1 MSYFLENE
9 EVEKVEEVKEQ
20 DGIASIEPLLDNRI
34 VRAIREMGFEK
45 LSPIQEQAIPYL
57 LQGEDIIGQAQTGTG
72 KTAAFGIPAI
82 QHINPDV
89 KKLQTIILCPTREL
103 AIQAAEELR
112 KIAKYMHGIKVLPVY
127 GGQDI
132 SRQIAG
138 LRGVQIIVGTPGR
151 VMDHMRRRTIKLD
164 LVNMVVLDEADEM
177 LNMGFREDMELILG
191 QIPGEHQTALF
202 SATMPKPI
210 LEITDRFQKDAKIVK
225 VAAKELTIPLVS
237 QKFYRVKNQ
246 DKDAACVRLLEYYQP
261 KLTLIFCNTKKKV
274 DELSDLLKEQ
284 GFQAEGLH
292 GDLSQAQRDAVMKR
306 FRNGGTSIL
315 IATDVAARGID
326 VDDVEAVINY
336 DIPQDIEYYV
346 HRIGRT
352 GRAGRK
358 GRSFT
363 FANSREIYKI
373 REIERVC
380 HTTITEKKLPGAAKV
395 LKAKADKYL
404 NKAWELHE
412 HEDIEL
418 MKSFLQRKMEEEGCD
433 ALELAAAML
442 KLQVGD
448 KGEEIAADEYTKRG
462 NRFGDRGRSGRDDGE
477 GRSFGRGDG
486 SLAVKT
492 GNAEDS
498 AAVTEIAETMAAP
511 VSVRTEDAAE
521 MKTVRMEE
529 NGAAVTKRRLTANT
543 LGTERREKRKRERNG
558 KSRAS
563 VTASPRENDLN
574 LMRKLVDLPQKPQL
588 CFCGKSCIVREEC
601 IGNNRKVCGM
611 KTLKKQIPY
620 ILLGATLLLLLGLN
634 IISQDHWLDSDMAA
648 EMIFSRILSEEHHIF
663 STTNWYYS
671 TEFRVLYTQLIMG
684 PLFRICSNWHVI
696 RTITNLVFYGLM
708 LASYYYFMKP
718 LKVSR
723 GLTVLSSCL
732 LLLPFSETMMTHMQM
747 GNTYMSHV
755 ILVLWF
761 FGMYLR
767 LCSGEYH
774 AKRKVSLWIFYVLLA
789 IVCGMSGVRYLLAL
803 QCPLVLTSF
812 FYLLGGEEFQSF
824 RGEMTKEHFQTL
836 FSTDRM
842 RYFLYSLAGAFFAV
856 VGYGINVV
864 FISHKYVFQTYG
876 ATNFIALYHGV
887 LFDRIQNAVGCLLM
901 LFGYIPDKGFLSLR
915 GVVTMA
921 AFVLLGIYGYVT
933 VKSGKMQRVTGFRS
947 LITLFLKVSF
957 VLNLF
962 VFIFTTSTMVPRYY
976 ITIFIF
982 ALPVLCFYLEEEKMP
997 FDRFA
1002 VAALLTICLI
1012 LGTGKTVMSF
1022 LTVDKNE
1029 TKRPVAEFL
1038 AGNGYDF
1045 GFATYNNANIIT
1057 ELTNGEVE
1065 IGNIGDPEH
1074 LEYFKW
1080 SSPMKY
1086 YEEGYHAGETF
1097 LLLTAEECA
1106 EYAEAPALNQGEKVY
1121 EDGSYTVY
1129 VFDSTEDLMD
1139 CAVAR
1144 Q

>member
-9 EVEKVEEVKEQ
+9 EAVKEQEILQDETSVQQENEQ

-151 VMDHMRRRTIKLD
+151 VMDHMRRHTIKLD

-210 LEITDRFQKDAKIVK
+210 LEITDRFQKDAKLVK

-274 DELSDLLKEQ
+274 DELADLLKQQ

-292 GDLSQAQRDAVMKR
+292 GDLSQAQRDVAMNR
-306 FRNGGTSIL
+306 FRNGGASIL

-404 NKAWELHE
+404 NNAWELHE

-442 KLQVGD
+442 KYQVGD
-448 KGEEIAADEYTKRG
+448 KGEEIAADEYAQRRG
-462 NRFGDRGRSGRDDGE
+462 RFGERGRFGRGGDEGRNFGRRGSRRRDNGRDDE
-477 GRSFGRGDG
+477 EHRERRRFGRGDG
-486 SLAVKT
+486 A
-492 GNAEDS
+492 GREDS
-498 AAVTEIAETMAAP
+498 RDGENSRFGRSDRKRSGRDKKTAERKLTG
-511 VSVRTEDAAE
+511 DC
-521 MKTVRMEE
+521 EE
-529 NGAAVTKRRLTANT
+529 RERKKRKKKEEPGIGNSFP
-543 LGTERREKRKRERNG
+543 KRKR
-558 KSRAS
+558 
-563 VTASPRENDLN
+563 
-574 LMRKLVDLPQKPQL
+574 
-588 CFCGKSCIVREEC
+588 
-601 IGNNRKVCGM
+601 
-611 KTLKKQIPY
+611 
-620 ILLGATLLLLLGLN
+620 
-634 IISQDHWLDSDMAA
+634 
-648 EMIFSRILSEEHHIF
+648 
-663 STTNWYYS
+663 
-671 TEFRVLYTQLIMG
+671 
-684 PLFRICSNWHVI
+684 
-696 RTITNLVFYGLM
+696 
-708 LASYYYFMKP
+708 
-718 LKVSR
+718 
-723 GLTVLSSCL
+723 
-732 LLLPFSETMMTHMQM
+732 
-747 GNTYMSHV
+747 
-755 ILVLWF
+755 
-761 FGMYLR
+761 
-767 LCSGEYH
+767 
-774 AKRKVSLWIFYVLLA
+774 
-789 IVCGMSGVRYLLAL
+789 
-803 QCPLVLTSF
+803 
-812 FYLLGGEEFQSF
+812 
-824 RGEMTKEHFQTL
+824 
-836 FSTDRM
+836 
-842 RYFLYSLAGAFFAV
+842 
-856 VGYGINVV
+856 
-864 FISHKYVFQTYG
+864 
-876 ATNFIALYHGV
+876 
-887 LFDRIQNAVGCLLM
+887 
-901 LFGYIPDKGFLSLR
+901 
-915 GVVTMA
+915 
-921 AFVLLGIYGYVT
+921 
-933 VKSGKMQRVTGFRS
+933 
-947 LITLFLKVSF
+947 
-957 VLNLF
+957 
-962 VFIFTTSTMVPRYY
+962 
-976 ITIFIF
+976 
-982 ALPVLCFYLEEEKMP
+982 
-997 FDRFA
+997 
-1002 VAALLTICLI
+1002 
-1012 LGTGKTVMSF
+1012 
-1022 LTVDKNE
+1022 
-1029 TKRPVAEFL
+1029 
-1038 AGNGYDF
+1038 
-1045 GFATYNNANIIT
+1045 
-1057 ELTNGEVE
+1057 
-1065 IGNIGDPEH
+1065 
-1074 LEYFKW
+1074 
-1080 SSPMKY
+1080 
-1086 YEEGYHAGETF
+1086 
-1097 LLLTAEECA
+1097 
-1106 EYAEAPALNQGEKVY
+1106 
-1121 EDGSYTVY
+1121 
-1129 VFDSTEDLMD
+1129 
-1139 CAVAR
+1139 
-1144 Q
+1144 

>member
-57 LQGEDIIGQAQTGTG
+57 LQGEDIIGQAQTVTG

-210 LEITDRFQKDAKIVK
+210 LEITDRFQNDAKLVK
-225 VAAKELTIPLVS
+225 VAAQELTIPLVS

-486 SLAVKT
+486 RRRFGRGDRDRRDNGST
-492 GNAEDS
+492 GSGEDRRRRRSDSREDGRKWNDRDRKNADRKLS
-498 AAVTEIAETMAAP
+498 AERAEREAKK
-511 VSVRTEDAAE
+511 R
-521 MKTVRMEE
+521 KKREE
-529 NGAAVTKRRLTANT
+529 PGIGNSFP
-543 LGTERREKRKRERNG
+543 KRKR
-558 KSRAS
+558 S
-563 VTASPRENDLN
+563 
-574 LMRKLVDLPQKPQL
+574 
-588 CFCGKSCIVREEC
+588 
-601 IGNNRKVCGM
+601 
-611 KTLKKQIPY
+611 
-620 ILLGATLLLLLGLN
+620 
-634 IISQDHWLDSDMAA
+634 
-648 EMIFSRILSEEHHIF
+648 
-663 STTNWYYS
+663 
-671 TEFRVLYTQLIMG
+671 
-684 PLFRICSNWHVI
+684 
-696 RTITNLVFYGLM
+696 
-708 LASYYYFMKP
+708 
-718 LKVSR
+718 
-723 GLTVLSSCL
+723 
-732 LLLPFSETMMTHMQM
+732 
-747 GNTYMSHV
+747 
-755 ILVLWF
+755 
-761 FGMYLR
+761 
-767 LCSGEYH
+767 
-774 AKRKVSLWIFYVLLA
+774 
-789 IVCGMSGVRYLLAL
+789 
-803 QCPLVLTSF
+803 
-812 FYLLGGEEFQSF
+812 
-824 RGEMTKEHFQTL
+824 
-836 FSTDRM
+836 
-842 RYFLYSLAGAFFAV
+842 
-856 VGYGINVV
+856 
-864 FISHKYVFQTYG
+864 
-876 ATNFIALYHGV
+876 
-887 LFDRIQNAVGCLLM
+887 
-901 LFGYIPDKGFLSLR
+901 
-915 GVVTMA
+915 
-921 AFVLLGIYGYVT
+921 
-933 VKSGKMQRVTGFRS
+933 
-947 LITLFLKVSF
+947 
-957 VLNLF
+957 
-962 VFIFTTSTMVPRYY
+962 
-976 ITIFIF
+976 
-982 ALPVLCFYLEEEKMP
+982 
-997 FDRFA
+997 
-1002 VAALLTICLI
+1002 
-1012 LGTGKTVMSF
+1012 
-1022 LTVDKNE
+1022 
-1029 TKRPVAEFL
+1029 
-1038 AGNGYDF
+1038 
-1045 GFATYNNANIIT
+1045 
-1057 ELTNGEVE
+1057 
-1065 IGNIGDPEH
+1065 
-1074 LEYFKW
+1074 
-1080 SSPMKY
+1080 
-1086 YEEGYHAGETF
+1086 
-1097 LLLTAEECA
+1097 
-1106 EYAEAPALNQGEKVY
+1106 
-1121 EDGSYTVY
+1121 
-1129 VFDSTEDLMD
+1129 
-1139 CAVAR
+1139 
-1144 Q
+1144 

>member
-9 EVEKVEEVKEQ
+9 EVNEAVEEVKAQ

-274 DELSDLLKEQ
+274 DELADLLKQQ

-292 GDLSQAQRDAVMKR
+292 GDLSQAQRDVAMNR
-306 FRNGGTSIL
+306 FRNGGASIL

-363 FANSREIYKI
+363 FANSREIGKI

-448 KGEEIAADEYTKRG
+448 KGEEIAVDDYVQRRG
-462 NRFGDRGRSGRDDGE
+462 RFGEKGRFGRNDGE
-477 GRSFGRGDG
+477 GRGFGRGDG
-486 SLAVKT
+486 RRRFSREDGDRRRFGRGDRDRRDDDNTVSGENRRHRRDENREDGRKWGGRDKKAADRKYSGDRAEREVK
-492 GNAEDS
+492 
-498 AAVTEIAETMAAP
+498 
-511 VSVRTEDAAE
+511 
-521 MKTVRMEE
+521 
-529 NGAAVTKRRLTANT
+529 
-543 LGTERREKRKRERNG
+543 KRK
-558 KSRAS
+558 K
-563 VTASPRENDLN
+563 
-574 LMRKLVDLPQKPQL
+574 
-588 CFCGKSCIVREEC
+588 REEPG
-601 IGNNRKVCGM
+601 IGNSFPKKKN
-611 KTLKKQIPY
+611 LK
-620 ILLGATLLLLLGLN
+620 
-634 IISQDHWLDSDMAA
+634 
-648 EMIFSRILSEEHHIF
+648 
-663 STTNWYYS
+663 
-671 TEFRVLYTQLIMG
+671 
-684 PLFRICSNWHVI
+684 
-696 RTITNLVFYGLM
+696 
-708 LASYYYFMKP
+708 
-718 LKVSR
+718 
-723 GLTVLSSCL
+723 
-732 LLLPFSETMMTHMQM
+732 
-747 GNTYMSHV
+747 
-755 ILVLWF
+755 
-761 FGMYLR
+761 
-767 LCSGEYH
+767 
-774 AKRKVSLWIFYVLLA
+774 
-789 IVCGMSGVRYLLAL
+789 
-803 QCPLVLTSF
+803 
-812 FYLLGGEEFQSF
+812 
-824 RGEMTKEHFQTL
+824 
-836 FSTDRM
+836 
-842 RYFLYSLAGAFFAV
+842 
-856 VGYGINVV
+856 
-864 FISHKYVFQTYG
+864 
-876 ATNFIALYHGV
+876 
-887 LFDRIQNAVGCLLM
+887 
-901 LFGYIPDKGFLSLR
+901 
-915 GVVTMA
+915 
-921 AFVLLGIYGYVT
+921 
-933 VKSGKMQRVTGFRS
+933 
-947 LITLFLKVSF
+947 
-957 VLNLF
+957 
-962 VFIFTTSTMVPRYY
+962 
-976 ITIFIF
+976 
-982 ALPVLCFYLEEEKMP
+982 
-997 FDRFA
+997 
-1002 VAALLTICLI
+1002 
-1012 LGTGKTVMSF
+1012 
-1022 LTVDKNE
+1022 
-1029 TKRPVAEFL
+1029 
-1038 AGNGYDF
+1038 
-1045 GFATYNNANIIT
+1045 
-1057 ELTNGEVE
+1057 
-1065 IGNIGDPEH
+1065 
-1074 LEYFKW
+1074 
-1080 SSPMKY
+1080 
-1086 YEEGYHAGETF
+1086 
-1097 LLLTAEECA
+1097 
-1106 EYAEAPALNQGEKVY
+1106 
-1121 EDGSYTVY
+1121 
-1129 VFDSTEDLMD
+1129 
-1139 CAVAR
+1139 
-1144 Q
+1144 

>member
-9 EVEKVEEVKEQ
+9 EAVKEQEILQDETSVQQENEQ

-210 LEITDRFQKDAKIVK
+210 LEITDRFQNDAKLVK
-225 VAAKELTIPLVS
+225 VAAQELTIPLVS

-363 FANSREIYKI
+363 FANSREIGKI

-412 HEDIEL
+412 HEDVEL

-433 ALELAAAML
+433 ALDLAAAML
-442 KLQVGD
+442 KYQVGD
-448 KGEEIAADEYTKRG
+448 KGEEIAADDYVQRRG
-462 NRFGDRGRSGRDDGE
+462 RFGEKGRFGRGGDEGRNFGRRGGRRRDNGRDDE
-477 GRSFGRGDG
+477 EHRERRRFGRGDG
-486 SLAVKT
+486 A
-492 GNAEDS
+492 GREDS
-498 AAVTEIAETMAAP
+498 RDGENSRFGRSDRKRSGRNKKTAERKLTGD
-511 VSVRTEDAAE
+511 R
-521 MKTVRMEE
+521 EE
-529 NGAAVTKRRLTANT
+529 RERKKRKKKEGPGIGNSFP
-543 LGTERREKRKRERNG
+543 KRKR
-558 KSRAS
+558 
-563 VTASPRENDLN
+563 
-574 LMRKLVDLPQKPQL
+574 
-588 CFCGKSCIVREEC
+588 
-601 IGNNRKVCGM
+601 
-611 KTLKKQIPY
+611 
-620 ILLGATLLLLLGLN
+620 
-634 IISQDHWLDSDMAA
+634 
-648 EMIFSRILSEEHHIF
+648 
-663 STTNWYYS
+663 
-671 TEFRVLYTQLIMG
+671 
-684 PLFRICSNWHVI
+684 
-696 RTITNLVFYGLM
+696 
-708 LASYYYFMKP
+708 
-718 LKVSR
+718 
-723 GLTVLSSCL
+723 
-732 LLLPFSETMMTHMQM
+732 
-747 GNTYMSHV
+747 
-755 ILVLWF
+755 
-761 FGMYLR
+761 
-767 LCSGEYH
+767 
-774 AKRKVSLWIFYVLLA
+774 
-789 IVCGMSGVRYLLAL
+789 
-803 QCPLVLTSF
+803 
-812 FYLLGGEEFQSF
+812 
-824 RGEMTKEHFQTL
+824 
-836 FSTDRM
+836 
-842 RYFLYSLAGAFFAV
+842 
-856 VGYGINVV
+856 
-864 FISHKYVFQTYG
+864 
-876 ATNFIALYHGV
+876 
-887 LFDRIQNAVGCLLM
+887 
-901 LFGYIPDKGFLSLR
+901 
-915 GVVTMA
+915 
-921 AFVLLGIYGYVT
+921 
-933 VKSGKMQRVTGFRS
+933 
-947 LITLFLKVSF
+947 
-957 VLNLF
+957 
-962 VFIFTTSTMVPRYY
+962 
-976 ITIFIF
+976 
-982 ALPVLCFYLEEEKMP
+982 
-997 FDRFA
+997 
-1002 VAALLTICLI
+1002 
-1012 LGTGKTVMSF
+1012 
-1022 LTVDKNE
+1022 
-1029 TKRPVAEFL
+1029 
-1038 AGNGYDF
+1038 
-1045 GFATYNNANIIT
+1045 
-1057 ELTNGEVE
+1057 
-1065 IGNIGDPEH
+1065 
-1074 LEYFKW
+1074 
-1080 SSPMKY
+1080 
-1086 YEEGYHAGETF
+1086 
-1097 LLLTAEECA
+1097 
-1106 EYAEAPALNQGEKVY
+1106 
-1121 EDGSYTVY
+1121 
-1129 VFDSTEDLMD
+1129 
-1139 CAVAR
+1139 
-1144 Q
+1144 

>member
-210 LEITDRFQKDAKIVK
+210 LEITDRFQNDAKLVK
-225 VAAKELTIPLVS
+225 VAAQELTIPLVS

-462 NRFGDRGRSGRDDGE
+462 NRFGDRGRSGRGEGE
-477 GRSFGRGDG
+477 GRGFGRGDRRRKFGREDEDRRRFGRSDRDRRDDG
-486 SLAVKT
+486 STGSGEDRRRRRDENREDGRKWGGRDKKT
-492 GNAEDS
+492 ADRKYSGDRAEREAKKRKKREEPGIGNS
-498 AAVTEIAETMAAP
+498 FP
-511 VSVRTEDAAE
+511 
-521 MKTVRMEE
+521 
-529 NGAAVTKRRLTANT
+529 
-543 LGTERREKRKRERNG
+543 KRKR
-558 KSRAS
+558 S
-563 VTASPRENDLN
+563 
-574 LMRKLVDLPQKPQL
+574 
-588 CFCGKSCIVREEC
+588 
-601 IGNNRKVCGM
+601 
-611 KTLKKQIPY
+611 
-620 ILLGATLLLLLGLN
+620 
-634 IISQDHWLDSDMAA
+634 
-648 EMIFSRILSEEHHIF
+648 
-663 STTNWYYS
+663 
-671 TEFRVLYTQLIMG
+671 
-684 PLFRICSNWHVI
+684 
-696 RTITNLVFYGLM
+696 
-708 LASYYYFMKP
+708 
-718 LKVSR
+718 
-723 GLTVLSSCL
+723 
-732 LLLPFSETMMTHMQM
+732 
-747 GNTYMSHV
+747 
-755 ILVLWF
+755 
-761 FGMYLR
+761 
-767 LCSGEYH
+767 
-774 AKRKVSLWIFYVLLA
+774 
-789 IVCGMSGVRYLLAL
+789 
-803 QCPLVLTSF
+803 
-812 FYLLGGEEFQSF
+812 
-824 RGEMTKEHFQTL
+824 
-836 FSTDRM
+836 
-842 RYFLYSLAGAFFAV
+842 
-856 VGYGINVV
+856 
-864 FISHKYVFQTYG
+864 
-876 ATNFIALYHGV
+876 
-887 LFDRIQNAVGCLLM
+887 
-901 LFGYIPDKGFLSLR
+901 
-915 GVVTMA
+915 
-921 AFVLLGIYGYVT
+921 
-933 VKSGKMQRVTGFRS
+933 
-947 LITLFLKVSF
+947 
-957 VLNLF
+957 
-962 VFIFTTSTMVPRYY
+962 
-976 ITIFIF
+976 
-982 ALPVLCFYLEEEKMP
+982 
-997 FDRFA
+997 
-1002 VAALLTICLI
+1002 
-1012 LGTGKTVMSF
+1012 
-1022 LTVDKNE
+1022 
-1029 TKRPVAEFL
+1029 
-1038 AGNGYDF
+1038 
-1045 GFATYNNANIIT
+1045 
-1057 ELTNGEVE
+1057 
-1065 IGNIGDPEH
+1065 
-1074 LEYFKW
+1074 
-1080 SSPMKY
+1080 
-1086 YEEGYHAGETF
+1086 
-1097 LLLTAEECA
+1097 
-1106 EYAEAPALNQGEKVY
+1106 
-1121 EDGSYTVY
+1121 
-1129 VFDSTEDLMD
+1129 
-1139 CAVAR
+1139 
-1144 Q
+1144 

>member
-210 LEITDRFQKDAKIVK
+210 LEITDRFQNDAKLVK
-225 VAAKELTIPLVS
+225 VAAQELTIPLVS

-404 NKAWELHE
+404 NRAWELHE

-462 NRFGDRGRSGRDDGE
+462 NRFGDRGRSGRGDGE

-486 SLAVKT
+486 RRRFGRGDNGRDGARRRFGRDDSA
-492 GNAEDS
+492 GCEDS
-498 AAVTEIAETMAAP
+498 RDAENSRFGRSDRRRRDNGSTG
-511 VSVRTEDAAE
+511 SGEDRRRRRSDSREDGRKWNDRDRKNADRKPSAE
-521 MKTVRMEE
+521 REAKKRKKREE
-529 NGAAVTKRRLTANT
+529 PGIGNSFP
-543 LGTERREKRKRERNG
+543 KRKR
-558 KSRAS
+558 S
-563 VTASPRENDLN
+563 
-574 LMRKLVDLPQKPQL
+574 
-588 CFCGKSCIVREEC
+588 
-601 IGNNRKVCGM
+601 
-611 KTLKKQIPY
+611 
-620 ILLGATLLLLLGLN
+620 
-634 IISQDHWLDSDMAA
+634 
-648 EMIFSRILSEEHHIF
+648 
-663 STTNWYYS
+663 
-671 TEFRVLYTQLIMG
+671 
-684 PLFRICSNWHVI
+684 
-696 RTITNLVFYGLM
+696 
-708 LASYYYFMKP
+708 
-718 LKVSR
+718 
-723 GLTVLSSCL
+723 
-732 LLLPFSETMMTHMQM
+732 
-747 GNTYMSHV
+747 
-755 ILVLWF
+755 
-761 FGMYLR
+761 
-767 LCSGEYH
+767 
-774 AKRKVSLWIFYVLLA
+774 
-789 IVCGMSGVRYLLAL
+789 
-803 QCPLVLTSF
+803 
-812 FYLLGGEEFQSF
+812 
-824 RGEMTKEHFQTL
+824 
-836 FSTDRM
+836 
-842 RYFLYSLAGAFFAV
+842 
-856 VGYGINVV
+856 
-864 FISHKYVFQTYG
+864 
-876 ATNFIALYHGV
+876 
-887 LFDRIQNAVGCLLM
+887 
-901 LFGYIPDKGFLSLR
+901 
-915 GVVTMA
+915 
-921 AFVLLGIYGYVT
+921 
-933 VKSGKMQRVTGFRS
+933 
-947 LITLFLKVSF
+947 
-957 VLNLF
+957 
-962 VFIFTTSTMVPRYY
+962 
-976 ITIFIF
+976 
-982 ALPVLCFYLEEEKMP
+982 
-997 FDRFA
+997 
-1002 VAALLTICLI
+1002 
-1012 LGTGKTVMSF
+1012 
-1022 LTVDKNE
+1022 
-1029 TKRPVAEFL
+1029 
-1038 AGNGYDF
+1038 
-1045 GFATYNNANIIT
+1045 
-1057 ELTNGEVE
+1057 
-1065 IGNIGDPEH
+1065 
-1074 LEYFKW
+1074 
-1080 SSPMKY
+1080 
-1086 YEEGYHAGETF
+1086 
-1097 LLLTAEECA
+1097 
-1106 EYAEAPALNQGEKVY
+1106 
-1121 EDGSYTVY
+1121 
-1129 VFDSTEDLMD
+1129 
-1139 CAVAR
+1139 
-1144 Q
+1144 

>member
-9 EVEKVEEVKEQ
+9 EVNEAVEEVKAQ

-274 DELSDLLKEQ
+274 DELADLLKQQ

-292 GDLSQAQRDAVMKR
+292 GDLSQAQRDVAMNR
-306 FRNGGTSIL
+306 FRNGGASIL

-363 FANSREIYKI
+363 FANSREIGKI

-486 SLAVKT
+486 RRRFGRGDRDRRDNGST
-492 GNAEDS
+492 GSGEDRRRRRSDSREDGRKWNDRDRKNADRKLS
-498 AAVTEIAETMAAP
+498 AERAEREAKK
-511 VSVRTEDAAE
+511 R
-521 MKTVRMEE
+521 KKREE
-529 NGAAVTKRRLTANT
+529 PGIGNSFP
-543 LGTERREKRKRERNG
+543 KRKR
-558 KSRAS
+558 S
-563 VTASPRENDLN
+563 
-574 LMRKLVDLPQKPQL
+574 
-588 CFCGKSCIVREEC
+588 
-601 IGNNRKVCGM
+601 
-611 KTLKKQIPY
+611 
-620 ILLGATLLLLLGLN
+620 
-634 IISQDHWLDSDMAA
+634 
-648 EMIFSRILSEEHHIF
+648 
-663 STTNWYYS
+663 
-671 TEFRVLYTQLIMG
+671 
-684 PLFRICSNWHVI
+684 
-696 RTITNLVFYGLM
+696 
-708 LASYYYFMKP
+708 
-718 LKVSR
+718 
-723 GLTVLSSCL
+723 
-732 LLLPFSETMMTHMQM
+732 
-747 GNTYMSHV
+747 
-755 ILVLWF
+755 
-761 FGMYLR
+761 
-767 LCSGEYH
+767 
-774 AKRKVSLWIFYVLLA
+774 
-789 IVCGMSGVRYLLAL
+789 
-803 QCPLVLTSF
+803 
-812 FYLLGGEEFQSF
+812 
-824 RGEMTKEHFQTL
+824 
-836 FSTDRM
+836 
-842 RYFLYSLAGAFFAV
+842 
-856 VGYGINVV
+856 
-864 FISHKYVFQTYG
+864 
-876 ATNFIALYHGV
+876 
-887 LFDRIQNAVGCLLM
+887 
-901 LFGYIPDKGFLSLR
+901 
-915 GVVTMA
+915 
-921 AFVLLGIYGYVT
+921 
-933 VKSGKMQRVTGFRS
+933 
-947 LITLFLKVSF
+947 
-957 VLNLF
+957 
-962 VFIFTTSTMVPRYY
+962 
-976 ITIFIF
+976 
-982 ALPVLCFYLEEEKMP
+982 
-997 FDRFA
+997 
-1002 VAALLTICLI
+1002 
-1012 LGTGKTVMSF
+1012 
-1022 LTVDKNE
+1022 
-1029 TKRPVAEFL
+1029 
-1038 AGNGYDF
+1038 
-1045 GFATYNNANIIT
+1045 
-1057 ELTNGEVE
+1057 
-1065 IGNIGDPEH
+1065 
-1074 LEYFKW
+1074 
-1080 SSPMKY
+1080 
-1086 YEEGYHAGETF
+1086 
-1097 LLLTAEECA
+1097 
-1106 EYAEAPALNQGEKVY
+1106 
-1121 EDGSYTVY
+1121 
-1129 VFDSTEDLMD
+1129 
-1139 CAVAR
+1139 
-1144 Q
+1144 

>member
-9 EVEKVEEVKEQ
+9 EAVKEQEILQDETSVQQENEQEQ

-151 VMDHMRRRTIKLD
+151 VMDHMRRHTIKLD

-210 LEITDRFQKDAKIVK
+210 LEITDRFQKDAKLVK

-274 DELSDLLKEQ
+274 DELADLLKQQ

-292 GDLSQAQRDAVMKR
+292 GDLSQAQRDVAMNR
-306 FRNGGTSIL
+306 FRNGGASIL

-404 NKAWELHE
+404 NNAWELHE

-442 KLQVGD
+442 KYQVGD
-448 KGEEIAADEYTKRG
+448 KGEEIAADEYTQRRG
-462 NRFGDRGRSGRDDGE
+462 RFGERGRFGRGGDEGRDFGRRGGRHRDNGRDGE
-477 GRSFGRGDG
+477 RRRFGRGDDAGREDSRDGENSRFGRSDRRRRDNG
-486 SLAVKT
+486 ST
-492 GNAEDS
+492 GSAEDRRRRRD
-498 AAVTEIAETMAAP
+498 EN
-511 VSVRTEDAAE
+511 REDE
-521 MKTVRMEE
+521 RKRGGRDKKTADRKLTGDREE
-529 NGAAVTKRRLTANT
+529 RERKKRKKKEEPGIGNSFP
-543 LGTERREKRKRERNG
+543 KRKR
-558 KSRAS
+558 
-563 VTASPRENDLN
+563 
-574 LMRKLVDLPQKPQL
+574 
-588 CFCGKSCIVREEC
+588 
-601 IGNNRKVCGM
+601 
-611 KTLKKQIPY
+611 
-620 ILLGATLLLLLGLN
+620 
-634 IISQDHWLDSDMAA
+634 
-648 EMIFSRILSEEHHIF
+648 
-663 STTNWYYS
+663 
-671 TEFRVLYTQLIMG
+671 
-684 PLFRICSNWHVI
+684 
-696 RTITNLVFYGLM
+696 
-708 LASYYYFMKP
+708 
-718 LKVSR
+718 
-723 GLTVLSSCL
+723 
-732 LLLPFSETMMTHMQM
+732 
-747 GNTYMSHV
+747 
-755 ILVLWF
+755 
-761 FGMYLR
+761 
-767 LCSGEYH
+767 
-774 AKRKVSLWIFYVLLA
+774 
-789 IVCGMSGVRYLLAL
+789 
-803 QCPLVLTSF
+803 
-812 FYLLGGEEFQSF
+812 
-824 RGEMTKEHFQTL
+824 
-836 FSTDRM
+836 
-842 RYFLYSLAGAFFAV
+842 
-856 VGYGINVV
+856 
-864 FISHKYVFQTYG
+864 
-876 ATNFIALYHGV
+876 
-887 LFDRIQNAVGCLLM
+887 
-901 LFGYIPDKGFLSLR
+901 
-915 GVVTMA
+915 
-921 AFVLLGIYGYVT
+921 
-933 VKSGKMQRVTGFRS
+933 
-947 LITLFLKVSF
+947 
-957 VLNLF
+957 
-962 VFIFTTSTMVPRYY
+962 
-976 ITIFIF
+976 
-982 ALPVLCFYLEEEKMP
+982 
-997 FDRFA
+997 
-1002 VAALLTICLI
+1002 
-1012 LGTGKTVMSF
+1012 
-1022 LTVDKNE
+1022 
-1029 TKRPVAEFL
+1029 
-1038 AGNGYDF
+1038 
-1045 GFATYNNANIIT
+1045 
-1057 ELTNGEVE
+1057 
-1065 IGNIGDPEH
+1065 
-1074 LEYFKW
+1074 
-1080 SSPMKY
+1080 
-1086 YEEGYHAGETF
+1086 
-1097 LLLTAEECA
+1097 
-1106 EYAEAPALNQGEKVY
+1106 
-1121 EDGSYTVY
+1121 
-1129 VFDSTEDLMD
+1129 
-1139 CAVAR
+1139 
-1144 Q
+1144 

>member
-9 EVEKVEEVKEQ
+9 EVNEAVEEVKAQ

-210 LEITDRFQKDAKIVK
+210 LEITDRFQNDAKLVK
-225 VAAKELTIPLVS
+225 VAAQELTIPLVS

-486 SLAVKT
+486 RRRFGRGDRDRRDNGST
-492 GNAEDS
+492 GSGEDRRRRRSDSREDGRKWNDRDRKNADRKLS
-498 AAVTEIAETMAAP
+498 AERAEREA
-511 VSVRTEDAAE
+511 
-521 MKTVRMEE
+521 K
-529 NGAAVTKRRLTANT
+529 KRKK
-543 LGTERREKRKRERNG
+543 REKPGIGNSFPKRKR
-558 KSRAS
+558 S
-563 VTASPRENDLN
+563 
-574 LMRKLVDLPQKPQL
+574 
-588 CFCGKSCIVREEC
+588 
-601 IGNNRKVCGM
+601 
-611 KTLKKQIPY
+611 
-620 ILLGATLLLLLGLN
+620 
-634 IISQDHWLDSDMAA
+634 
-648 EMIFSRILSEEHHIF
+648 
-663 STTNWYYS
+663 
-671 TEFRVLYTQLIMG
+671 
-684 PLFRICSNWHVI
+684 
-696 RTITNLVFYGLM
+696 
-708 LASYYYFMKP
+708 
-718 LKVSR
+718 
-723 GLTVLSSCL
+723 
-732 LLLPFSETMMTHMQM
+732 
-747 GNTYMSHV
+747 
-755 ILVLWF
+755 
-761 FGMYLR
+761 
-767 LCSGEYH
+767 
-774 AKRKVSLWIFYVLLA
+774 
-789 IVCGMSGVRYLLAL
+789 
-803 QCPLVLTSF
+803 
-812 FYLLGGEEFQSF
+812 
-824 RGEMTKEHFQTL
+824 
-836 FSTDRM
+836 
-842 RYFLYSLAGAFFAV
+842 
-856 VGYGINVV
+856 
-864 FISHKYVFQTYG
+864 
-876 ATNFIALYHGV
+876 
-887 LFDRIQNAVGCLLM
+887 
-901 LFGYIPDKGFLSLR
+901 
-915 GVVTMA
+915 
-921 AFVLLGIYGYVT
+921 
-933 VKSGKMQRVTGFRS
+933 
-947 LITLFLKVSF
+947 
-957 VLNLF
+957 
-962 VFIFTTSTMVPRYY
+962 
-976 ITIFIF
+976 
-982 ALPVLCFYLEEEKMP
+982 
-997 FDRFA
+997 
-1002 VAALLTICLI
+1002 
-1012 LGTGKTVMSF
+1012 
-1022 LTVDKNE
+1022 
-1029 TKRPVAEFL
+1029 
-1038 AGNGYDF
+1038 
-1045 GFATYNNANIIT
+1045 
-1057 ELTNGEVE
+1057 
-1065 IGNIGDPEH
+1065 
-1074 LEYFKW
+1074 
-1080 SSPMKY
+1080 
-1086 YEEGYHAGETF
+1086 
-1097 LLLTAEECA
+1097 
-1106 EYAEAPALNQGEKVY
+1106 
-1121 EDGSYTVY
+1121 
-1129 VFDSTEDLMD
+1129 
-1139 CAVAR
+1139 
-1144 Q
+1144 

>member
-9 EVEKVEEVKEQ
+9 EVNEEVEEVKEQ

-210 LEITDRFQKDAKIVK
+210 LEITDRFQNDAKLVK
-225 VAAKELTIPLVS
+225 VAAQELTIPLVS

-412 HEDIEL
+412 HEDIER

-448 KGEEIAADEYTKRG
+448 KGEEIAADDYVQRRG
-462 NRFGDRGRSGRDDGE
+462 RFGEKGRFGRNDGE
-477 GRSFGRGDG
+477 GRGFGRGDG
-486 SLAVKT
+486 RRRFSREDGDRRRFGRSDRDRRDDGST
-492 GNAEDS
+492 GSGEDRRRRRSDSREDGRKWNDRDRKNADRKPS
-498 AAVTEIAETMAAP
+498 AERAEREAKK
-511 VSVRTEDAAE
+511 R
-521 MKTVRMEE
+521 KKREE
-529 NGAAVTKRRLTANT
+529 PGIGNSFP
-543 LGTERREKRKRERNG
+543 KRKR
-558 KSRAS
+558 S
-563 VTASPRENDLN
+563 
-574 LMRKLVDLPQKPQL
+574 
-588 CFCGKSCIVREEC
+588 
-601 IGNNRKVCGM
+601 
-611 KTLKKQIPY
+611 
-620 ILLGATLLLLLGLN
+620 
-634 IISQDHWLDSDMAA
+634 
-648 EMIFSRILSEEHHIF
+648 
-663 STTNWYYS
+663 
-671 TEFRVLYTQLIMG
+671 
-684 PLFRICSNWHVI
+684 
-696 RTITNLVFYGLM
+696 
-708 LASYYYFMKP
+708 
-718 LKVSR
+718 
-723 GLTVLSSCL
+723 
-732 LLLPFSETMMTHMQM
+732 
-747 GNTYMSHV
+747 
-755 ILVLWF
+755 
-761 FGMYLR
+761 
-767 LCSGEYH
+767 
-774 AKRKVSLWIFYVLLA
+774 
-789 IVCGMSGVRYLLAL
+789 
-803 QCPLVLTSF
+803 
-812 FYLLGGEEFQSF
+812 
-824 RGEMTKEHFQTL
+824 
-836 FSTDRM
+836 
-842 RYFLYSLAGAFFAV
+842 
-856 VGYGINVV
+856 
-864 FISHKYVFQTYG
+864 
-876 ATNFIALYHGV
+876 
-887 LFDRIQNAVGCLLM
+887 
-901 LFGYIPDKGFLSLR
+901 
-915 GVVTMA
+915 
-921 AFVLLGIYGYVT
+921 
-933 VKSGKMQRVTGFRS
+933 
-947 LITLFLKVSF
+947 
-957 VLNLF
+957 
-962 VFIFTTSTMVPRYY
+962 
-976 ITIFIF
+976 
-982 ALPVLCFYLEEEKMP
+982 
-997 FDRFA
+997 
-1002 VAALLTICLI
+1002 
-1012 LGTGKTVMSF
+1012 
-1022 LTVDKNE
+1022 
-1029 TKRPVAEFL
+1029 
-1038 AGNGYDF
+1038 
-1045 GFATYNNANIIT
+1045 
-1057 ELTNGEVE
+1057 
-1065 IGNIGDPEH
+1065 
-1074 LEYFKW
+1074 
-1080 SSPMKY
+1080 
-1086 YEEGYHAGETF
+1086 
-1097 LLLTAEECA
+1097 
-1106 EYAEAPALNQGEKVY
+1106 
-1121 EDGSYTVY
+1121 
-1129 VFDSTEDLMD
+1129 
-1139 CAVAR
+1139 
-1144 Q
+1144 

>member
-9 EVEKVEEVKEQ
+9 EVNEEVEEVKEQ

-210 LEITDRFQKDAKIVK
+210 LEITDRFQNDAKLVK
-225 VAAKELTIPLVS
+225 VAAQELTIPLVS

-326 VDDVEAVINY
+326 VGDVGGVINY

-462 NRFGDRGRSGRDDGE
+462 NRFGDRGRSGRGDGE

-486 SLAVKT
+486 RRRF
-492 GNAEDS
+492 GRED
-498 AAVTEIAETMAAP
+498 
-511 VSVRTEDAAE
+511 
-521 MKTVRMEE
+521 
-529 NGAAVTKRRLTANT
+529 G
-543 LGTERREKRKRERNG
+543 ERRRFGRGDRDRREDGSTGSGEGRRRRRSDSREDGRKWNDRDRKNADRKPSAERAEREAKKRKKREEPGIGNSFPKRKR
-558 KSRAS
+558 S
-563 VTASPRENDLN
+563 
-574 LMRKLVDLPQKPQL
+574 
-588 CFCGKSCIVREEC
+588 
-601 IGNNRKVCGM
+601 
-611 KTLKKQIPY
+611 
-620 ILLGATLLLLLGLN
+620 
-634 IISQDHWLDSDMAA
+634 
-648 EMIFSRILSEEHHIF
+648 
-663 STTNWYYS
+663 
-671 TEFRVLYTQLIMG
+671 
-684 PLFRICSNWHVI
+684 
-696 RTITNLVFYGLM
+696 
-708 LASYYYFMKP
+708 
-718 LKVSR
+718 
-723 GLTVLSSCL
+723 
-732 LLLPFSETMMTHMQM
+732 
-747 GNTYMSHV
+747 
-755 ILVLWF
+755 
-761 FGMYLR
+761 
-767 LCSGEYH
+767 
-774 AKRKVSLWIFYVLLA
+774 
-789 IVCGMSGVRYLLAL
+789 
-803 QCPLVLTSF
+803 
-812 FYLLGGEEFQSF
+812 
-824 RGEMTKEHFQTL
+824 
-836 FSTDRM
+836 
-842 RYFLYSLAGAFFAV
+842 
-856 VGYGINVV
+856 
-864 FISHKYVFQTYG
+864 
-876 ATNFIALYHGV
+876 
-887 LFDRIQNAVGCLLM
+887 
-901 LFGYIPDKGFLSLR
+901 
-915 GVVTMA
+915 
-921 AFVLLGIYGYVT
+921 
-933 VKSGKMQRVTGFRS
+933 
-947 LITLFLKVSF
+947 
-957 VLNLF
+957 
-962 VFIFTTSTMVPRYY
+962 
-976 ITIFIF
+976 
-982 ALPVLCFYLEEEKMP
+982 
-997 FDRFA
+997 
-1002 VAALLTICLI
+1002 
-1012 LGTGKTVMSF
+1012 
-1022 LTVDKNE
+1022 
-1029 TKRPVAEFL
+1029 
-1038 AGNGYDF
+1038 
-1045 GFATYNNANIIT
+1045 
-1057 ELTNGEVE
+1057 
-1065 IGNIGDPEH
+1065 
-1074 LEYFKW
+1074 
-1080 SSPMKY
+1080 
-1086 YEEGYHAGETF
+1086 
-1097 LLLTAEECA
+1097 
-1106 EYAEAPALNQGEKVY
+1106 
-1121 EDGSYTVY
+1121 
-1129 VFDSTEDLMD
+1129 
-1139 CAVAR
+1139 
-1144 Q
+1144 

>member
-9 EVEKVEEVKEQ
+9 EVNEAVEEVKAQ

-274 DELSDLLKEQ
+274 DELADLLKQQ

-292 GDLSQAQRDAVMKR
+292 GDLSQAQRDVAMNR
-306 FRNGGTSIL
+306 FRNGGASIL

-363 FANSREIYKI
+363 FANSREIGKI

-448 KGEEIAADEYTKRG
+448 KGEEIAVDDYVQRRG
-462 NRFGDRGRSGRDDGE
+462 RFGEKGRFGRNDGE
-477 GRSFGRGDG
+477 GRGFGRGDG
-486 SLAVKT
+486 RRRFSREDGDRRRFGRGDRDRRDDDNTVSGENRRHRRDENREDGRKWGGRDKKAADRKYSGDRAEREVK
-492 GNAEDS
+492 
-498 AAVTEIAETMAAP
+498 
-511 VSVRTEDAAE
+511 
-521 MKTVRMEE
+521 
-529 NGAAVTKRRLTANT
+529 
-543 LGTERREKRKRERNG
+543 KRK
-558 KSRAS
+558 K
-563 VTASPRENDLN
+563 
-574 LMRKLVDLPQKPQL
+574 
-588 CFCGKSCIVREEC
+588 REEPG
-601 IGNNRKVCGM
+601 IGNSF
-611 KTLKKQIPY
+611 P
-620 ILLGATLLLLLGLN
+620 
-634 IISQDHWLDSDMAA
+634 
-648 EMIFSRILSEEHHIF
+648 
-663 STTNWYYS
+663 
-671 TEFRVLYTQLIMG
+671 
-684 PLFRICSNWHVI
+684 
-696 RTITNLVFYGLM
+696 
-708 LASYYYFMKP
+708 
-718 LKVSR
+718 
-723 GLTVLSSCL
+723 
-732 LLLPFSETMMTHMQM
+732 
-747 GNTYMSHV
+747 
-755 ILVLWF
+755 
-761 FGMYLR
+761 
-767 LCSGEYH
+767 
-774 AKRKVSLWIFYVLLA
+774 KRK
-789 IVCGMSGVRYLLAL
+789 
-803 QCPLVLTSF
+803 
-812 FYLLGGEEFQSF
+812 
-824 RGEMTKEHFQTL
+824 
-836 FSTDRM
+836 
-842 RYFLYSLAGAFFAV
+842 
-856 VGYGINVV
+856 N
-864 FISHKYVFQTYG
+864 
-876 ATNFIALYHGV
+876 
-887 LFDRIQNAVGCLLM
+887 
-901 LFGYIPDKGFLSLR
+901 
-915 GVVTMA
+915 
-921 AFVLLGIYGYVT
+921 
-933 VKSGKMQRVTGFRS
+933 
-947 LITLFLKVSF
+947 LK
-957 VLNLF
+957 
-962 VFIFTTSTMVPRYY
+962 
-976 ITIFIF
+976 
-982 ALPVLCFYLEEEKMP
+982 
-997 FDRFA
+997 
-1002 VAALLTICLI
+1002 
-1012 LGTGKTVMSF
+1012 
-1022 LTVDKNE
+1022 
-1029 TKRPVAEFL
+1029 
-1038 AGNGYDF
+1038 
-1045 GFATYNNANIIT
+1045 
-1057 ELTNGEVE
+1057 
-1065 IGNIGDPEH
+1065 
-1074 LEYFKW
+1074 
-1080 SSPMKY
+1080 
-1086 YEEGYHAGETF
+1086 
-1097 LLLTAEECA
+1097 
-1106 EYAEAPALNQGEKVY
+1106 
-1121 EDGSYTVY
+1121 
-1129 VFDSTEDLMD
+1129 
-1139 CAVAR
+1139 
-1144 Q
+1144 

>member
-9 EVEKVEEVKEQ
+9 EVNEAVEEVKAQ

-274 DELSDLLKEQ
+274 DELADLLKQQ

-292 GDLSQAQRDAVMKR
+292 GDLSQAQRDVAMNR
-306 FRNGGTSIL
+306 FRNGGASIL

-363 FANSREIYKI
+363 FANSREIGKI

-462 NRFGDRGRSGRDDGE
+462 NRFGDRGRSGRDGGE

-486 SLAVKT
+486 RRKFCREDGDRRRFGRSDRDRRDDGST
-492 GNAEDS
+492 GSGEDRRRRRSDSREDGRKWNDRDRKNADRKLS
-498 AAVTEIAETMAAP
+498 AERAEREAKK
-511 VSVRTEDAAE
+511 R
-521 MKTVRMEE
+521 KKREE
-529 NGAAVTKRRLTANT
+529 PGIGNSFP
-543 LGTERREKRKRERNG
+543 KRKR
-558 KSRAS
+558 S
-563 VTASPRENDLN
+563 
-574 LMRKLVDLPQKPQL
+574 
-588 CFCGKSCIVREEC
+588 
-601 IGNNRKVCGM
+601 
-611 KTLKKQIPY
+611 
-620 ILLGATLLLLLGLN
+620 
-634 IISQDHWLDSDMAA
+634 
-648 EMIFSRILSEEHHIF
+648 
-663 STTNWYYS
+663 
-671 TEFRVLYTQLIMG
+671 
-684 PLFRICSNWHVI
+684 
-696 RTITNLVFYGLM
+696 
-708 LASYYYFMKP
+708 
-718 LKVSR
+718 
-723 GLTVLSSCL
+723 
-732 LLLPFSETMMTHMQM
+732 
-747 GNTYMSHV
+747 
-755 ILVLWF
+755 
-761 FGMYLR
+761 
-767 LCSGEYH
+767 
-774 AKRKVSLWIFYVLLA
+774 
-789 IVCGMSGVRYLLAL
+789 
-803 QCPLVLTSF
+803 
-812 FYLLGGEEFQSF
+812 
-824 RGEMTKEHFQTL
+824 
-836 FSTDRM
+836 
-842 RYFLYSLAGAFFAV
+842 
-856 VGYGINVV
+856 
-864 FISHKYVFQTYG
+864 
-876 ATNFIALYHGV
+876 
-887 LFDRIQNAVGCLLM
+887 
-901 LFGYIPDKGFLSLR
+901 
-915 GVVTMA
+915 
-921 AFVLLGIYGYVT
+921 
-933 VKSGKMQRVTGFRS
+933 
-947 LITLFLKVSF
+947 
-957 VLNLF
+957 
-962 VFIFTTSTMVPRYY
+962 
-976 ITIFIF
+976 
-982 ALPVLCFYLEEEKMP
+982 
-997 FDRFA
+997 
-1002 VAALLTICLI
+1002 
-1012 LGTGKTVMSF
+1012 
-1022 LTVDKNE
+1022 
-1029 TKRPVAEFL
+1029 
-1038 AGNGYDF
+1038 
-1045 GFATYNNANIIT
+1045 
-1057 ELTNGEVE
+1057 
-1065 IGNIGDPEH
+1065 
-1074 LEYFKW
+1074 
-1080 SSPMKY
+1080 
-1086 YEEGYHAGETF
+1086 
-1097 LLLTAEECA
+1097 
-1106 EYAEAPALNQGEKVY
+1106 
-1121 EDGSYTVY
+1121 
-1129 VFDSTEDLMD
+1129 
-1139 CAVAR
+1139 
-1144 Q
+1144 

>member
-210 LEITDRFQKDAKIVK
+210 LEITDRFQNDAKLVK
-225 VAAKELTIPLVS
+225 VAAQELTIPLVS

-292 GDLSQAQRDAVMKR
+292 GDLSQVQRDAVMKR

-448 KGEEIAADEYTKRG
+448 KDEEIAADEYTKRG

-486 SLAVKT
+486 RRRFGRGDRDRRDNGST
-492 GNAEDS
+492 GSGEDRRRRRSDSREDGRKWNDRDRKNADRKLS
-498 AAVTEIAETMAAP
+498 AERAEREAKK
-511 VSVRTEDAAE
+511 R
-521 MKTVRMEE
+521 KKREE
-529 NGAAVTKRRLTANT
+529 PGIGNSFP
-543 LGTERREKRKRERNG
+543 KRKR
-558 KSRAS
+558 S
-563 VTASPRENDLN
+563 
-574 LMRKLVDLPQKPQL
+574 
-588 CFCGKSCIVREEC
+588 
-601 IGNNRKVCGM
+601 
-611 KTLKKQIPY
+611 
-620 ILLGATLLLLLGLN
+620 
-634 IISQDHWLDSDMAA
+634 
-648 EMIFSRILSEEHHIF
+648 
-663 STTNWYYS
+663 
-671 TEFRVLYTQLIMG
+671 
-684 PLFRICSNWHVI
+684 
-696 RTITNLVFYGLM
+696 
-708 LASYYYFMKP
+708 
-718 LKVSR
+718 
-723 GLTVLSSCL
+723 
-732 LLLPFSETMMTHMQM
+732 
-747 GNTYMSHV
+747 
-755 ILVLWF
+755 
-761 FGMYLR
+761 
-767 LCSGEYH
+767 
-774 AKRKVSLWIFYVLLA
+774 
-789 IVCGMSGVRYLLAL
+789 
-803 QCPLVLTSF
+803 
-812 FYLLGGEEFQSF
+812 
-824 RGEMTKEHFQTL
+824 
-836 FSTDRM
+836 
-842 RYFLYSLAGAFFAV
+842 
-856 VGYGINVV
+856 
-864 FISHKYVFQTYG
+864 
-876 ATNFIALYHGV
+876 
-887 LFDRIQNAVGCLLM
+887 
-901 LFGYIPDKGFLSLR
+901 
-915 GVVTMA
+915 
-921 AFVLLGIYGYVT
+921 
-933 VKSGKMQRVTGFRS
+933 
-947 LITLFLKVSF
+947 
-957 VLNLF
+957 
-962 VFIFTTSTMVPRYY
+962 
-976 ITIFIF
+976 
-982 ALPVLCFYLEEEKMP
+982 
-997 FDRFA
+997 
-1002 VAALLTICLI
+1002 
-1012 LGTGKTVMSF
+1012 
-1022 LTVDKNE
+1022 
-1029 TKRPVAEFL
+1029 
-1038 AGNGYDF
+1038 
-1045 GFATYNNANIIT
+1045 
-1057 ELTNGEVE
+1057 
-1065 IGNIGDPEH
+1065 
-1074 LEYFKW
+1074 
-1080 SSPMKY
+1080 
-1086 YEEGYHAGETF
+1086 
-1097 LLLTAEECA
+1097 
-1106 EYAEAPALNQGEKVY
+1106 
-1121 EDGSYTVY
+1121 
-1129 VFDSTEDLMD
+1129 
-1139 CAVAR
+1139 
-1144 Q
+1144 